1 MEQNIVHNRMA
12 DKKTLLCVL
21 LLAVFF
27 LLLLWRVPFGYD
39 WTDEEYYSVVG
50 YRLLQGD
57 RPLVDTWEVHQFSG
71 MLTAPVLGVF
81 RLFNGGSMDGSVLF
95 LRYFYVSFQFGVSLL
110 AFFVLRKKSGV
121 IPALLASAMLLGYS
135 HYAINSYFYDS
146 MATLY
151 GVLSVLLL
159 FLFEERGR
167 SGGGLAALSGACF
180 ALSVLAFPYVLLAL
194 PVYLVY
200 WIVRAQRTKPEKRYL
215 VGLGWFLAGAAAIA
229 GVVLAYLLSCASIA
243 ELLFGV
249 RGMFSDPDHQ
259 SVNILVILA
268 QYLNTIRVMYAPY
281 SYGAAALV
289 LIGGAYRLVKQ
300 TRVREVLHFMGAV
313 LMLVLLAGIT
323 IHASTYNWPGYYRIN
338 MVAMG
343 LALVAPGLYL
353 LADCAKN
360 RALLLFA
367 VGCALSIAAQI
378 GSNTR
383 ILASSGML
391 LPASMA
397 TVLYLFDNRSTIL
410 DIHTE
415 NTLHTRMQTVI
426 RLERLFVLSAYMLTA
441 LFILSLWAHRIGGV
455 YRDEPISSLMANID
469 SGAAKGIRTTPESAK
484 QHHDMVAAIRD
495 NAPESGSLLVSF
507 LFPEGY
513 LLTNL
518 KAATPSA
525 YNMRPDSA
533 WLASYYAANPER
545 QPNMLVLLSPDL
557 PFNEN
562 TRFGAEEFAQRFG
575 LQAETFPYLAI
586 YRADGAK

>member
-533 WLASYYAANPER
+533 WLTSYYAANPER

>member
-1 MEQNIVHNRMA
+1 MEQNIVHNRTA
-12 DKKTLLCVL
+12 GKKTLLCVL

-27 LLLLWRVPFGYD
+27 LLLLWRLPFGYD

-110 AFFVLRKKSGV
+110 AFFVLRKKSGD
-121 IPALLASAMLLGYS
+121 ISALFAAAMLLGYS

-167 SGGGLAALSGACF
+167 LGGGLAALSGACF
-180 ALSVLAFPYVLLAL
+180 ALAVLAFPYVLLAL

-215 VGLGWFLAGAAAIA
+215 VGLGWFLAGAAVIA
-229 GVVLAYLLSCASIA
+229 GVVLAYLLSRASIA
-243 ELLFGV
+243 ELLSGV

-259 SVNILVILA
+259 SINILVILA

-441 LFILSLWAHRIGGV
+441 LFTLSLWAHRIGGV
-455 YRDEPISSLMANID
+455 YRDEPISSLMATID

-575 LQAETFPYLAI
+575 LQAETFSYLAI

>member
-1 MEQNIVHNRMA
+1 MEQNIAHNRTA
-12 DKKTLLCVL
+12 GKKTLLCVL
-21 LLAVFF
+21 VLAVFF

-71 MLTAPVLGVF
+71 MLAAPVLGGY
-81 RLFNGGSMDGSVLF
+81 RLLNSGSMDGSVLF

-110 AFFVLRKKSGV
+110 AFFVLRKKSGD
-121 IPALLASAMLLGYS
+121 ISALFAAAMLLGYS

-151 GVLSVLLL
+151 SVLSVLFL
-159 FLFEERGR
+159 FIFEERER
-167 SGGGLAALSGACF
+167 SGYVFAALSGICF

-194 PVYLVY
+194 PVYVVY
-200 WIVRAQRTKPEKRYL
+200 WILCARRTRPQKRYL
-215 VGLGWFLAGAAAIA
+215 IGMGWFFVGAAVIAGA
-229 GVVLAYLLSCASIA
+229 VVTFLLSRATIS
-243 ELLFGV
+243 ELLSGV

-259 SVNILVILA
+259 RVNVPLILA
-268 QYLNTIRVMYAPY
+268 QYINTIRVMYSPY

-289 LIGGAYRLVKQ
+289 LLGGAYRLVKQ
-300 TRVREVLHFMGAV
+300 TRAREILHFIGAV
-313 LMLVLLAGIT
+313 FTLMLIAGIT
-323 IHASTYNWPGYYRIN
+323 IHASTYNWPVYYRIN

-343 LALVAPGLYL
+343 LALVAPGLFL
-353 LADCAKN
+353 LADAAKN
-360 RALLLFA
+360 RALLLYA

-397 TVLYLFDNRSTIL
+397 TVLYLFDNRTAIF

-426 RLERLFVLSAYMLTA
+426 RLERLLVFSAYVLTA
-441 LFILSLWAHRIGGV
+441 LFALSICAHRITGV
-455 YRDEPISSLMANID
+455 YRDESIPSLTATLD

-484 QHHDMVAAIRD
+484 QHHDMVSAICD
-495 NAPESGSLLVSF
+495 NAPDTGNLLVSY

-518 KAATPSA
+518 RAATPSA
-525 YNMRPDSA
+525 YNMRLDSE
-533 WLASYYAANPER
+533 WLAAYYAANPER
-545 QPNMLVLLSPDL
+545 TPDMLALLAADM
-557 PFNEN
+557 PFNGN
-562 TRFGAEEFAQRFG
+562 TKFGVEEFQKRYMLHPEKF
-575 LQAETFPYLAI
+575 QYLTI
-586 YRADGAK
+586 YLKGEAD

>member
-1 MEQNIVHNRMA
+1 MEQNIAHNRTA
-12 DKKTLLCVL
+12 GKKTLLCVL
-21 LLAVFF
+21 VLAVFF

-71 MLTAPVLGVF
+71 MLAAPVLGTY

-95 LRYFYVSFQFGVSLL
+95 LRYFYVSFQFGVSL
-110 AFFVLRKKSGV
+110 ATFFILRKKSGN

-146 MATLY
+146 MTTLY
-151 GVLSVLLL
+151 AVLSVLFL
-159 FLFEERGR
+159 FLFEERAR
-167 SGGGLAALSGACF
+167 FGGGFAALSGICF

-194 PVYLVY
+194 PVYVVY
-200 WIVRAQRTKPEKRYL
+200 WILRVRNTRPEKRYL
-215 VGLGWFLAGAAAIA
+215 FGMGWFFAGAAVVA
-229 GVVLAYLLSCASIA
+229 GVMIAYMLSRATIS
-243 ELLFGV
+243 ELLAGV

-259 SVNILVILA
+259 RVNVPLILA
-268 QYLNTIRVMYAPY
+268 QYINTIRVMYAPY

-289 LIGGAYRLVKQ
+289 MLGGAYRLVKQ
-300 TRVREVLHFMGAV
+300 PRAREILHFIGAV
-313 LMLVLLAGIT
+313 FTLVLIAGIT
-323 IHASTYNWPGYYRIN
+323 IHASTYDWPVYYRIN
-338 MVAMG
+338 MVTMG
-343 LALVAPGLYL
+343 LALVAPGLFL
-353 LADCAKN
+353 LADGAKN
-360 RALLLFA
+360 RALLLYA
-367 VGCALSIAAQI
+367 VGCTLSIAAQI

-397 TVLYLFDNRSTIL
+397 TVLYLLDNRKVIF
-410 DIHTE
+410 DIHAE

-426 RLERLFVLSAYMLTA
+426 RLERLLVFSAYVLTA
-441 LFILSLWAHRIGGV
+441 LFALSICAHRITGV
-455 YRDEPISSLMANID
+455 YRDESITSLTTTLD

-484 QHHDMVAAIRD
+484 QHHEMVSAIRD
-495 NAPESGSLLVSF
+495 NAPKEGTLLVSY

-518 KAATPSA
+518 RAATPSA
-525 YNMRPDSA
+525 YNMRLDSK

-545 QPNMLVLLSPDL
+545 TPDMLVQLSVDL
-557 PFNEN
+557 VFNEN
-562 TRFGAEEFAQRFG
+562 AHFGAMEFAQKYQ
-575 LQAETFPYLAI
+575 LVPKKFPYLTI
-586 YRADGAK
+586 YKKGESN